1 MLNSSS
7 SRLCWSRASTSFRR
21 SRDLAAGRPT
31 AFSSAMQ
38 QQQGSRGAF
47 ILFEGVD
54 RCGKSTQTSLLTKA
68 LQDKGVAVESW
79 NFPDRKNTVTGPAI
93 HEYLTGKEDHNDQTI
108 HLLFSANRWEKSNA
122 LLQALQAGT
131 SLVVDRY
138 AYSGVA
144 YSAAKG
150 LAGMDAAWCKAP
162 DSGLPAPDLVVYLEL
177 GNAAAAARAGFGE
190 ERYEKADFQDKV
202 GRCVCRRMRS
212 TICRRGCHVCI
223 KGRASSTTSREQQ
236 QWMMPVPTTMQVGFL
251 Q

>member
-108 HLLFSANRWEKSNA
+108 HLLFSANRWEKR
-122 LLQALQAGT
+122 QA
-131 SLVVDRY
+131 
-138 AYSGVA
+138 
-144 YSAAKG
+144 AAVG
-150 LAGMDAAWCKAP
+150 LAAEGA
-162 DSGLPAPDLVVYLEL
+162 LPVLCSH
-177 GNAAAAARAGFGE
+177 
-190 ERYEKADFQDKV
+190 Q
-202 GRCVCRRMRS
+202 
-212 TICRRGCHVCI
+212 
-223 KGRASSTTSREQQ
+223 
-236 QWMMPVPTTMQVGFL
+236 
-251 Q
+251 